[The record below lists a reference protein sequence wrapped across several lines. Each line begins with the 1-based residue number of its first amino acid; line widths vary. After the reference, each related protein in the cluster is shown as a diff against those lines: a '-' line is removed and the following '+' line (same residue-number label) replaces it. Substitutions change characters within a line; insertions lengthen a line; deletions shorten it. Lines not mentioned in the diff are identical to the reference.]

1 MDDRVDAAF
10 SLYTWVNQPIT
21 TVLSH
26 CEAETNNNAISEFHI
41 FYIQI
46 ELIKNA
52 SASEESV

>member
-26 CEAETNNNAISEFHI
+26 CEAETNNNAMSEFHI
-41 FYIQI
+41 FNIQI
-46 ELIKNA
+46 EWIKNA
-52 SASEESV
+52 NVSEQSM

>member
-26 CEAETNNNAISEFHI
+26 CEAEANNNGMSEFHI

-46 ELIKNA
+46 EWIKNA
-52 SASEESV
+52 SAGEQSI